1 MMVEHALLNRLRA
14 KADNLKNGNKSDTNA
29 MAEVVCDMAYL
40 LASIAENG
48 CHRFDE
54 GHAPRFGWPAC
65 VAFLASLGTIAGLV
79 IAVILR

>member
-1 MMVEHALLNRLRA
+1 MMVEHALLKQLRN
-14 KADNLKNGNKSDTNA
+14 KADSLQNGKRGDIGTLSD
-29 MAEVVCDMAYL
+29 VVCDMAHL

-54 GHAPRFGWPAC
+54 SHAPRFGWPAC